1 MDGLITLFV
10 IIVFV
15 SKLFG
20 KSKKKATT
28 VSQTARKTTDTFS
41 SELWNEP
48 RAVAQPTV
56 RVPGQSSLSAAERE
70 KRKDELR
77 ARFDEKRRKG
87 ESLEG
92 MHRPLQ
98 PSEELTPGR
107 GAGSIVFHSD
117 EGQDVCDPSLGH
129 GKSSLNTVSHSVFA
143 PHQDGEPL
151 ISADDMVRGF
161 VMSEILTRPGANRWK
176 R

>member
-10 IIVFV
+10 IIMFV

-28 VSQTARKTTDTFS
+28 ASQTARKTTDTFG

-48 RAVAQPTV
+48 RTVAQPTV
-56 RVPGQSSLSAAERE
+56 RVPGQSSLNAAERE
-70 KRKDELR
+70 KRRAELR
-77 ARFDEKRRKG
+77 ARYDEKSRKG

-92 MHRPLQ
+92 LHRPLQ
-98 PSEELTPGR
+98 TSEELTPGR

-129 GKSSLNTVSHSVFA
+129 GKSSLSAENDSVFA
-143 PHQDGEPL
+143 PCQEGEPL
-151 ISADDMVRGF
+151 ISASDMVRGF

>member
-10 IIVFV
+10 IIMFV
-15 SKLFG
+15 TKILG
-20 KSKKKATT
+20 KSKKKTT
-28 VSQTARKTTDTFS
+28 VASKTAPKAADTFS
-41 SELWNEP
+41 TELWEP
-48 RAVAQPTV
+48 RTVAQPTV
-56 RVPGQSSLSAAERE
+56 RVPGQSSMNATDLE
-70 KRKDELR
+70 KRKAELR

-98 PSEELTPGR
+98 SSEELTPGR
-107 GAGSIVFHSD
+107 GAGSINFHSD
-117 EGQDVCDPSLGH
+117 EGRDVCDPSLSH
-129 GKSSLNTVSHSVFA
+129 GRSSLDAESMTVFA
-143 PHQDGEPL
+143 PHYEDEPL
-151 ISADDMVRGF
+151 ISASDMVRGF

>member
-10 IIVFV
+10 ILMFV

-20 KSKKKATT
+20 KGKKKATT
-28 VSQTARKTTDTFS
+28 VSQTARKTTATFS
-41 SELWNEP
+41 SEQWNEP
-48 RAVAQPTV
+48 RPVAQPTV
-56 RVPGQSSLSAAERE
+56 RVPGQSSLNAADLE
-70 KRKDELR
+70 KRKAELR

-92 MHRPLQ
+92 MHCPLQ

-107 GAGSIVFHSD
+107 GAGSIIFHSD
-117 EGQDVCDPSLGH
+117 EGQDVCDPSLSH
-129 GKSSLNTVSHSVFA
+129 GKSSLDAKSDSVFA
-143 PHQDGEPL
+143 PRQDGEPL
-151 ISADDMVRGF
+151 ISASDMVRGF
-161 VMSEILTRPGANRWK
+161 VMSEILTRPGVNRWK